1 MQNITNS
8 DPELADALLTGD
20 DNKLEKVIGKRIHEQ
35 MEAKKKEQERRI
47 RLLNADPNDAE
58 AQKEIEE
65 MIKKDMV
72 NENYSLA
79 QE

>member
-1 MQNITNS
+1 
-8 DPELADALLTGD
+8 
-20 DNKLEKVIGKRIHEQ
+20 

-47 RLLNADPNDAE
+47 RLLNADPNDTE